1 MSIPNYLAPTTLSRA
16 LQLKKQRGADARVI
30 AGGTDLI
37 LKMRDKVFSP
47 TMLIDLRRISLD
59 SISLTNNVMR
69 LGAYVTQ
76 SQLLASA
83 DILKMYPALCAACRE
98 FAGPPI
104 RNRGTLGGNIV
115 NASPGADLLPP
126 LLAYDA
132 SIVLASSG
140 TERELPLTEFFTG
153 PGQTIMAPEEILTEI
168 RMPVMPSRTASAFIK
183 LGQRR
188 SMAIALV
195 SVAARLTLDEKG
207 VISVARIVLGAVAPT
222 PIRAHAA
229 ETVLTGSRLSDEL
242 IEQAARQAQDAAKPI
257 SDVRAH
263 EPYRKDMTEVLVR
276 RALVAAR
283 DELQEIKSSG

>member
-1 MSIPNYLAPTTLSRA
+1 MSIPDYLAPTTLSHA

-59 SISLTNNVMR
+59 SISLTNDVMC

-132 SIVLASSG
+132 SVVLASSG

-207 VISVARIVLGAVAPT
+207 VVSVARIVLGAVAPT

>member
-1 MSIPNYLAPTTLSRA
+1 MSIPDYLAPTTLSRA

-59 SISLTNNVMR
+59 SISLTNDVMR

-132 SIVLASSG
+132 SVVLASSG

-229 ETVLTGSRLSDEL
+229 ETVLTGGRLSDEM
-242 IEQAARQAQDAAKPI
+242 IAQAAHEAQDAAKPI

-283 DELQEIKSSG
+283 DELQEQTSSG

>member
-1 MSIPNYLAPTTLSRA
+1 MDVPEYTAPTTLEDA
-16 LQLKKQRGADARVI
+16 LRIKKEVGADARVI

-37 LKMRDKVFSP
+37 LKMRDKVFAP
-47 TMLIDLRRISLD
+47 AVLIDLRRTSLD
-59 SISLTNNVMR
+59 SISLANDVMR

-76 SQLLASA
+76 SQLLTSA
-83 DILKMYPALCAACRE
+83 DILKMYPALCDACRE

-132 SIVLASSG
+132 SVVLASTG

-153 PGQTIMAPEEILTEI
+153 PGQTIMAPDEILTEI

-207 VISVARIVLGAVAPT
+207 VISDARIALGAVAPT
-222 PIRAHAA
+222 PIRAHEA

-242 IEQAARQAQDAAKPI
+242 IEQAARQAQDTAKPI
-257 SDVRAH
+257 SDVRAR

-276 RALVAAR
+276 RALVATR
-283 DELQEIKSSG
+283 DELQETMPSG